1 MVLYLGVGKHVGD
14 VCGSRQMWS
23 DVIWCYS
30 GECKR
35 FEEREWILQGK
46 PISVVKE
53 YTYLGVKITPDL
65 NELKMMEARIGKMEM
80 ILGSQKRFLC
90 NYRIPAQLRVKVLE
104 SVVLT
109 SGLYGGEVWVFV
121 ETRTTHRRYKR
132 CYAKV

>member
-1 MVLYLGVGKHVGD
+1 MVV
-14 VCGSRQMWS
+14 
-23 DVIWCYS
+23 
-30 GECKR
+30 E
-35 FEEREWILQGK
+35 
-46 PISVVKE
+46 E

-65 NELKMMEARIGKMEM
+65 SELKMMEARIGKIGM

-109 SGLYGGEVWVFV
+109 SGLYGAEVWVCV

-132 CYAKV
+132 SYTKV